1 MSSTLRVRY
10 LGGYVRSFIDRRSFL
25 IRRRT
30 SGRYNHQGSRD
41 YFPFA
46 GGTMGRVR
54 EHIRVNGRKCWTLF
68 DTGARNT
75 YVVPAVAA
83 LLNTTKLPNPLPAL
97 PPWVGEGWG
106 GGLGGHIKKATKGA
120 WLNAEVQG
128 HKLFTNAMVIDEIG
142 TDEEGKPIE
151 ILFGALAMQQ
161 WGIRPVPDEE
171 RLDLTHYPKEFVE
184 F

>member
-1 MSSTLRVRY
+1 
-10 LGGYVRSFIDRRSFL
+10 
-25 IRRRT
+25 
-30 SGRYNHQGSRD
+30 
-41 YFPFA
+41 
-46 GGTMGRVR
+46 MGRVR

-83 LLNTTKLPNPLPAL
+83 LLNTTKLPKPFRSA
-97 PPWVGEGWG
+97 
-106 GGLGGHIKKATKGA
+106 LGGHIKKATKGA

-142 TDEEGKPIE
+142 KDEEGKPIE